1 MKLFKK
7 ISSFVLFIFI
17 LLPGCVLAE
26 EIQNAGVKQV
36 KIRSALTCKSHYGVC
51 RKCYGRNL
59 ATGGHVDIGEAVG
72 IIAAQS
78 IGEPGTQLTMRTF
91 HSGGVA
97 SVADMTQGLPR
108 VEELFEARKPNNAA
122 MVSEVGGK
130 VHIQEVNNR
139 KCVIVHTP
147 NGDVEYLLPAKSVI
161 TVSEGQVIES
171 GTPLT
176 FGSLYPQDILRTRGV
191 KDAQEYLLKEVLSV
205 YKSQSVDLDA
215 KHIEIIIR
223 QMLRNV
229 RVESS
234 GDTDLI
240 PGDIIDLNDL
250 EEINLKAIMAGKMP
264 ASAKRILQ
272 GLTKASLSTNSFL
285 SAASFQESSRV
296 LTDAAIKGKVDHLVG
311 LKENVIIG
319 KLIPAGTG
327 LKRYNTVTPTVYEEV
342 KQEIADENERLYP
355 DSQDEEVTEME
366 QINDE
371 PASAEDI
378 DLDDFDLNI

>member
-1 MKLFKK
+1 M
-7 ISSFVLFIFI
+7 
-17 LLPGCVLAE
+17 CA
-26 EIQNAGVKQV
+26 
-36 KIRSALTCKSHYGVC
+36 
-51 RKCYGRNL
+51 KCYGRDMVSKGL
-59 ATGGHVDIGEAVG
+59 VEVGEAVG